1 MNTEAKEIE
10 KIITSQLL
18 KINNLKNE
26 VDAKETE
33 KQDLFKEIL
42 LGIIDLADTFERV
55 EEGLIERGIDKNE
68 ESGKVINRYKSVQKK
83 TSNLLS
89 KYGVTKLEYPENKLI
104 VGFSKI
110 VDTEPDSN
118 RKNDEIISIVRNGYI
133 RGVELIREAELIV
146 VKN

>member
-1 MNTEAKEIE
+1 MATNTYYN
-10 KIITSQLL
+10 QFLL
-18 KINNLKNE
+18 SILNLF
-26 VDAKETE
+26 
-33 KQDLFKEIL
+33 LFKEIL

>member
-1 MNTEAKEIE
+1 MNTKEKEIE
-10 KIITSQLL
+10 EIITSQLI
-18 KINNLKNE
+18 KINSLKNDVE
-26 VDAKETE
+26 SKEIE
-33 KQDLFKEIL
+33 KQDLFKEII
-42 LGIIDLADTFERV
+42 LGVIDLIDTFERV

-83 TSNLLS
+83 TLNLLS

-104 VGFSKI
+104 VGFSKV
-110 VDTEPDSN
+110 VDTEPDMN

-133 RGVELIREAELIV
+133 RGKELIREAELIV